1 MEASHRRVNSAE
13 TAGRQAGRQAGG
25 ALGSGR
31 DGLSK
36 QRTMPC

>member
-13 TAGRQAGRQAGG
+13 TAGRQAGG